1 MMYNER
7 RMCCGMVGV
16 ESTLT
21 LMTKLILISDIIV
34 LAFWLYMLLILF
46 LGSIGALKVGWSD
59 QYVTDGVSEKM
70 FLKIFFA
77 IMFVLVPLFVML
89 IYKFKKGREW
99 WLEQV
104 RKNFHNYYFASMV
117 FYIAFIIQ
125 MSLILATSTND
136 LSPGVLGF
144 GLWGV
149 ILAVPCMIF
158 LHWKMRDTENQHF
171 TVQKLRTDTLLS
183 KQSYQQ
189 KQRQ

>member
-1 MMYNER
+1 
-7 RMCCGMVGV
+7 MCCGMVGV

-21 LMTKLILISDIIV
+21 LMTKLILISDIAVI
-34 LAFWLYMLLILF
+34 LFWLYMLLILF
-46 LGSIGALKVGWSD
+46 LGSVGALKTGWSTP
-59 QYVTDGVSEKM
+59 YVSEGVSEKM

-89 IYKFKKGREW
+89 IYKLKKGREW
-99 WLEQV
+99 FGENS

-125 MSLILATSTND
+125 MSLILATSTKD
-136 LSPGVLGF
+136 LSGSVLGF

-149 ILAVPCMIF
+149 CLAVPCIVF

-171 TVQKLRTDTLLS
+171 AVQKLRTDTLLS
-183 KQSYQQ
+183 KQRYSQ
-189 KQRQ
+189 K